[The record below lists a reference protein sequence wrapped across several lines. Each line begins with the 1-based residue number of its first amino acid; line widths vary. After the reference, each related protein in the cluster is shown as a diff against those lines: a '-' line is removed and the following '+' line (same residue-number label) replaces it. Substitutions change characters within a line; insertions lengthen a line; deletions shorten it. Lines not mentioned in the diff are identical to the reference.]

1 MAVNP
6 VRISPAPRHP
16 SIPSRLN
23 VAREVVDRPIAEG
36 LGSRPALLYDR
47 GALTYGELKSRVDAL
62 ARGFK
67 KLGVER
73 RELVL
78 VRMSNS
84 PEFAA
89 AFLALVKIGAL
100 PALTNSLLGSA
111 EIQSILEQARP
122 RVVVTESSRAEAIRA
137 LRHSSTIDRIV
148 SAGQAESDEIALE
161 SLLHDDG
168 KPLEAEQTEAEEP
181 AFIVFTS
188 GTTGK
193 PKGIVHAHRW
203 LVALGNLNRFR
214 LPPEENDIVMATG
227 EWSFISALGHNLLF
241 ALRNGVTAAILT
253 GRATPES
260 ILATIE
266 RFQVTVLFS
275 VATVYRRILAIPGF
289 EKRYDLSSLRCANS
303 TGEAL
308 REATYHRWKKR
319 AGCELYEHYGVSE
332 FQLVI
337 GQGPRSPVKPGSV
350 GRPAPGLAVAIL
362 DDQDLTVRTGET
374 GYFAISGKEPG
385 LFLGYYQDP
394 ERTAAALRG
403 GWYRTG
409 DLAYRDEDGYFFI
422 AGRGDDCFKSRGIF
436 ISPTEIENALQ
447 QNPAIIEAAVIAEPD
462 PEIGNRIRAV
472 VVLAEGHAPSPGLAD
487 TILEDLRGR
496 IAPFK
501 VPHAVRFA
509 PSLPK
514 SPVGKILRSKLTGQS
529 EVS

>member
-1 MAVNP
+1 MQKRKNN
-6 VRISPAPRHP
+6 I
-16 SIPSRLN
+16 
-23 VAREVVDRPIAEG
+23 AREVVDRPIDEG
-36 LGSRPALLYDR
+36 LGSRTALLYGQ
-47 GALTYGELKSRVDAL
+47 GALTYGDLKRRVDAL

-67 KLGVER
+67 KLGIER
-73 RELVL
+73 REVVL

-89 AFLALVKIGAL
+89 AFLALAKIGAL

-111 EIQSILEQARP
+111 ELQAILEQARP
-122 RVVVTESSRAEAIRA
+122 QVVVTEAPRAQAIRE
-137 LRHSSTIDRIV
+137 LRRSTTVDRIV
-148 SAGQAESDEIALE
+148 CAGRAESDEIALQ
-161 SLLHDDG
+161 SLLLDDG
-168 KPLEAEQTEAEEP
+168 RPLEAEETEADEP

-188 GTTGK
+188 GTTGR

-203 LVALGNLNRFR
+203 LAGLGDLNRFR
-214 LPPEENDIVMATG
+214 LPPEENDVVMATG

-241 ALRNGVTAAILT
+241 ALRNGVTGAILT
-253 GRATPES
+253 GRATPEN
-260 ILATIE
+260 ILATVV
-266 RFQVTVLFS
+266 RFKVTVLFS

-308 REATYHRWKKR
+308 REATYHEWKR
-319 AGCELYEHYGVSE
+319 RVGCELYEHYGVSE

-350 GRPAPGLAVAIL
+350 GKPAPGLAVAIL
-362 DDQDLTVRTGET
+362 DDRDRPVRPGET
-374 GYFAISGKEPG
+374 GYFAIPGKEPG

-394 ERTAAALRG
+394 ERTAAAFRG

-409 DLAYRDEDGYFFI
+409 DLAYRDEEGYFFI
-422 AGRGDDCFKSRGIF
+422 TGRGDDCFKSRGVF
-436 ISPTEIENALQ
+436 ISPAEIENALQ

-472 VVLAEGHAPSPGLAD
+472 VVLAEGHAPSPRLAD
-487 TILEDLRGR
+487 AILEDLRGR

-501 VPHAVRFA
+501 VPHAIRFA

-514 SPVGKILRSKLTGQS
+514 SPVGKILRNKLTGRS
-529 EVS
+529 EMS